1 MLDKL
6 KNALSTFVN
15 KTLSEKKL
23 EDAIEDLKLI
33 LLRNDVAMNTAE
45 EICQNIIDKLKGEQ
59 IGRLTSTKALLEK
72 TLEEVITKILTPDF
86 ELDLLQEIENK
97 KASGDL
103 PYVIVFLGVNGTGKT
118 TTMAKIARY
127 LKKNGYSVVAAAS
140 DTFRAGAIEQLS
152 SHMDNVGVN
161 VIKGQYKSD
170 PASVS
175 FDAIDH
181 AKAKNID
188 VVLVDTAGR
197 QVSDKNLM
205 REIEKICRVANPDL
219 KLFIGDSLAGNDA
232 LFQAKE
238 FNKYVGV
245 DASILTKLDADAKG
259 GAALS
264 ISHETRKPIIFVGIG
279 QKYTD
284 LEKFDPDLFISSVL
298 TD

>member
-6 KNALSTFVN
+6 KNALSTFIN
-15 KTLSEKKL
+15 KTLTEKKL
-23 EDAIEDLKLI
+23 DDAIEDLKLI
-33 LLRNDVAMNTAE
+33 LLRNDVAMNTADD
-45 EICQNIIDKLKGEQ
+45 ICQNIISKLKGDK
-59 IGRLTSTKALLEK
+59 IGRLSSTRSILEE
-72 TLEEVITKILTPDF
+72 TLEEVITNILTPDF
-86 ELDLLQEIENK
+86 ELDLLQEIKNK

-103 PYVIVFLGVNGTGKT
+103 PYTIVFLGVNGTGKT

-127 LKKNGYSVVAAAS
+127 LKEYGYSVVAAAS

-152 SHMDNVGVN
+152 YHMDNVGVN

-175 FDAIDH
+175 YDAIDH
-181 AKAKNID
+181 AKAKKID

-197 QVSDKNLM
+197 QVTDKNLM

-238 FNKYVGV
+238 FNKYVGI
-245 DASILTKLDADAKG
+245 DATILTKLDADAKG

-264 ISHETRKPIIFVGIG
+264 ISHETRKPIIFVGVG

-284 LEKFDPDLFISSVL
+284 LEEFDPDLFISNVL
-298 TD
+298 TE